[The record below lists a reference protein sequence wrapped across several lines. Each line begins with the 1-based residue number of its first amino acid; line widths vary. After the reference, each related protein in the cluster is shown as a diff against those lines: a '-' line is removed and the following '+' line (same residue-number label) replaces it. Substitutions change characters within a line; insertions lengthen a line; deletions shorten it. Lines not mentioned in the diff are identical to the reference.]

1 MSIFFYVYVK
11 YFILFYFYQTIFKQ
25 IQTKKAANEIK
36 ILRSELR
43 LSAEEMKTN
52 GTSLEGL
59 QKQYRLLE
67 NETKQYET
75 KLDAINTQIE
85 KATEIYGEN
94 SDEVAR
100 LKTNYNNTATT
111 LEKVKQ
117 QLAATEKAMD
127 EQRSSMQQVD
137 DAVQDTR
144 NSYEKLEGIIELVYI
159 VLQSVVKPG
168 ITGFFKIDLHIKCY
182 IYLS

>member
-1 MSIFFYVYVK
+1 ME
-11 YFILFYFYQTIFKQ
+11 TAEARE
-25 IQTKKAANEIK
+25 QTKKAANEIK

-100 LKTNYNNTATT
+100 LKLNYNNTATT

-117 QLAATEKAMD
+117 QLAATEKARTNSRNHPCSRLMN
-127 EQRSSMQQVD
+127 
-137 DAVQDTR
+137 AVQDTR
-144 NSYEKLEGIIELVYI
+144 NSYESWKIQLQEQRDKLERFGSQNIKMPRWKWGTHRM
-159 VLQSVVKPG
+159 KP
-168 ITGFFKIDLHIKCY
+168 KI
-182 IYLS
+182 

>member
-1 MSIFFYVYVK
+1 MANKKNEAKVK
-11 YFILFYFYQTIFKQ
+11 FSMETAEARE
-25 IQTKKAANEIK
+25 QTKKAANEIK
-36 ILRSELR
+36 VLRSELR

-67 NETKQYET
+67 DETKQYET

-100 LKTNYNNTATT
+100 LKLNYNNTATT
-111 LEKVKQ
+111 LDSSWQRQRKPWMNSGHPCSRLMMLWKIPE
-117 QLAATEKAMD
+117 TAMKSWKIQCRD
-127 EQRSSMQQVD
+127 NE
-137 DAVQDTR
+137 TKW
-144 NSYEKLEGIIELVYI
+144 NVYSQNI
-159 VLQSVVKPG
+159 KILRWKWEAHRMKP
-168 ITGFFKIDLHIKCY
+168 KI
-182 IYLS
+182 